1 MGDSPGTKRVIINAD
16 DFGFSRGITEGIL
29 EAHRRGIVTSTTIAA
44 NMPTADEAV
53 RRLAEAPQLGVGVH
67 LNVSQGPPLSPEA
80 RVLADADGVMRLTG
94 AQAVGLCVRKPRMLR
109 VIEAE
114 YDAQIRWVLDRGVA
128 PTHLDS
134 HRHTHGFPP
143 VFARVAGLAR
153 RYNIRFIRWHREV
166 LPGAGWPAGPP
177 AQRRI
182 RRLLNAFGW
191 IDARIAPD
199 LVATLGT
206 WGIEHTGSIDVP
218 WLVRAACAIQPGVT
232 EIMTHPGLADD
243 VDEETSRLRASR
255 RRELT
260 ALCDRTV
267 AEALKVWG
275 IERVHYGQ
283 I

>member
-1 MGDSPGTKRVIINAD
+1 MAQPPGTKRVIINAD

-29 EAHRRGIVTSTTIAA
+29 QAYRLGLVTSTTIAA
-44 NMPTADEAV
+44 NMPAADEAIA
-53 RRLAEAPQLGVGVH
+53 RLGEAPRLGVGVH
-67 LNVSQGPPLSPEA
+67 LNVSQGPPLSNEA
-80 RVLADADGVMRLTG
+80 RVLADSDGIMRLS
-94 AQAVGLCVRKPRMLR
+94 AARVVGLCVRKPRMLH

-114 YDAQIRWVLDRGVA
+114 YDAQIRWVLDHGVS

-143 VFARVAGLAR
+143 VFARVAALAR
-153 RYNIRFIRWHREV
+153 RYNIRFVRWHREA
-166 LPGAGWPAGPP
+166 LPGTGWPAGPP
-177 AQRRI
+177 GQRRV
-182 RRLLNAFGW
+182 RRLLNLCAW
-191 IDARIAPD
+191 IDARIAPE
-199 LVATLGT
+199 LIATRGT
-206 WGIEHTGSIDVP
+206 WGIEHTGAIDVP

-255 RRELT
+255 KRELA

-267 AEALKVWG
+267 AETLKVWG